1 MNSLIDRNSESR
13 IFLKYLREK
22 ALFYGE
28 LELGQF

>member
-22 ALFYGE
+22 ALFHGE
-28 LELGQF
+28 LELNQF